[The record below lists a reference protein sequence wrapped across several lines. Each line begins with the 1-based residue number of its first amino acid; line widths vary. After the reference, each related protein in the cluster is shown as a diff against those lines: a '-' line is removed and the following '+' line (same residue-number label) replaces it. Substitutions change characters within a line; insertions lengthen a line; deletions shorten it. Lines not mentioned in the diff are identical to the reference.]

1 MNDEAARRR
10 AERGA
15 RAASHVEAQRR
26 RDEQESAQAQV
37 LVDRF
42 VERATQAGVPTE
54 ELTARPWSG
63 RGRYRTG
70 VQGWYVRRDH
80 SIGVSALGAALGH
93 QVSSKVIAG
102 LTALGIQPPSEGESR
117 SIPDMSSLP
126 APVRQVFEHAFGE
139 GTAHIFLI
147 AAPVAAVA
155 LISVLF
161 IKEVPLRVTL
171 DRDDAPG
178 PRVEEQPEQAPV
190 TT

>member
-70 VQGWYVRRDH
+70 VLGWYVRRDH
-80 SIGVSALGAALGH
+80 SIGVGVDGGYYLLAVPPVRFGRWRSVRIDPTPPPLEVGRGARD
-93 QVSSKVIAG
+93 
-102 LTALGIQPPSEGESR
+102 GESITLER
-117 SIPDMSSLP
+117 LL
-126 APVRQVFEHAFGE
+126 E
-139 GTAHIFLI
+139 
-147 AAPVAAVA
+147 
-155 LISVLF
+155 
-161 IKEVPLRVTL
+161 LRL
-171 DRDDAPG
+171 
-178 PRVEEQPEQAPV
+178 QW
-190 TT
+190 